1 MGSITWYYFWGIHGT
16 TWKHVSALCPK
27 ANPPVIRDGETGRR
41 GAHWHR
47 VTFTLVLRDFLALKI
62 GKGENE
68 KKVEKEMLIISTYNK
83 ETAHNAIP
91 TAIKVHANWK
101 NNELLSQSKYW
112 IWIPSLN
119 TRAVVPYLFTCFSEK
134 IVELVI

>member
-1 MGSITWYYFWGIHGT
+1 
-16 TWKHVSALCPK
+16 
-27 ANPPVIRDGETGRR
+27 VIRDGETGRR

-91 TAIKVHANWK
+91 TAIKVHAN
-101 NNELLSQSKYW
+101 
-112 IWIPSLN
+112 
-119 TRAVVPYLFTCFSEK
+119 
-134 IVELVI
+134 